1 MQENTTRHAEVRH
14 RLVCACARAR
24 THAHTHK
31 HARAH
36 TAESVFPRPLSA
48 RSRNPPAQPSVIA
61 PLPPPL
67 PSRVPSSRG
76 CCSASPP
83 GPRPSGTAPRRGL
96 RVLSAGEPRG
106 ARQAGVAFVGAPR
119 RQSDSPGRRPFPPRS
134 PPEGGFTQLPPRF
147 KEGAEV
153 NCKDSVPRQR
163 FLTCRQHPAGRLD
176 PGGDCV

>member
-1 MQENTTRHAEVRH
+1 MPKSDTDSCVRVH
-14 RLVCACARAR
+14 ARAHTR
-24 THAHTHK
+24 TRTNT
-31 HARAH
+31 RAH

-67 PSRVPSSRG
+67 PCRVPSSPG

-119 RQSDSPGRRPFPPRS
+119 RRSDSPGRRPFPPRS
-134 PPEGGFTQLPPRF
+134 PPGGLHSAAPTIQGGGRGELQGLSAPSEIPHT
-147 KEGAEV
+147 
-153 NCKDSVPRQR
+153 S
-163 FLTCRQHPAGRLD
+163 PASGR
-176 PGGDCV
+176 PT

>member
-1 MQENTTRHAEVRH
+1 MPKSDTDSCVR
-14 RLVCACARAR
+14 V
-24 THAHTHK
+24 

-36 TAESVFPRPLSA
+36 TRTRTNTRAHAAESVFTRPLSA
-48 RSRNPPAQPSVIA
+48 RSRKPPAQPSVIA

-119 RQSDSPGRRPFPPRS
+119 RRSDSPGRRPFPPRS
-134 PPEGGFTQLPPRF
+134 PPGGASLSCPHDSRRGPR
-147 KEGAEV
+147 
-153 NCKDSVPRQR
+153 
-163 FLTCRQHPAGRLD
+163 
-176 PGGDCV
+176 